1 MQYGGKERVMI
12 ISDGYSIEFFKNR
25 NQIVITVPQTM
36 ETLTSTVAMVS
47 NRRTYLTESEMT
59 ALLGVV
65 KAIMER
71 RE

>member
-1 MQYGGKERVMI
+1 MI
-12 ISDGYSIEFFKNR
+12 ISDGYSIEFFRNR

-36 ETLTSTVAMVS
+36 ESLTSTVAMVS
-47 NRRTYLTESEMT
+47 NRRTYLTESEMM
-59 ALLGVV
+59 ALLWYV

>member
-1 MQYGGKERVMI
+1 MI
-12 ISDGYSIEFFKNR
+12 ISDGYSIEFFKKR

-36 ETLTSTVAMVS
+36 ETLTSTAAMIS